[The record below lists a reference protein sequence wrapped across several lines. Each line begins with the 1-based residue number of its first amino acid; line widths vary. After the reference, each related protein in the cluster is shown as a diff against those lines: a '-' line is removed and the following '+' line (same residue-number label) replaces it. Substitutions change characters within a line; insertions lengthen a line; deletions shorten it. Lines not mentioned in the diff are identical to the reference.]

1 MDLKDLELV
10 TALDQSFYDGFNSFM
25 LSSDLKVFGKL
36 LARTQLFDKVKDIPG
51 DIVECGVFKGT
62 GLFTFLK
69 LKRYFCPNTGKK
81 IIGFDFFDSEKLTSS
96 LSEQD
101 REAMTTL
108 FEGRNFLVKELTVNS
123 KSSISLQKH
132 HHRSEHWMITQGKP
146 LITINKKKFLKN
158 KNETV
163 FIPQGTIHRIENN
176 YKIPVK
182 IIEIQTGAI
191 LKETDIVRYQDV
203 YGRVK

>member
-1 MDLKDLELV
+1 
-10 TALDQSFYDGFNSFM
+10 
-25 LSSDLKVFGKL
+25 
-36 LARTQLFDKVKDIPG
+36 
-51 DIVECGVFKGT
+51 
-62 GLFTFLK
+62 
-69 LKRYFCPNTGKK
+69 
-81 IIGFDFFDSEKLTSS
+81 
-96 LSEQD
+96 
-101 REAMTTL
+101 
-108 FEGRNFLVKELTVNS
+108 
-123 KSSISLQKH
+123 
-132 HHRSEHWMITQGKP
+132 MITQGKP